1 MKNASDR
8 VVTITNIVSA
18 YLLLATLGV
27 WIGVVVT
34 GFGPASNPIDLR
46 METSEPHS
54 PAQLERQTDPQVRL
68 LFAGDIMQ
76 HWEQQFDDFSIS
88 YAGLEELIRNADLT
102 VANLEFPVF
111 PFAPVGPGL
120 GSVRFN
126 GSVEHVRAL
135 GEVGVDVLVTANNH
149 AFDQGMEGLRQT
161 IKIIRRSGMVPLGT
175 AESQAEL
182 ARPYVEDVAGI
193 RVGILAYTYGVN
205 PIVRGPEDLEFPPR
219 DLPVHT
225 LNFLEWSG
233 IWRDR
238 GLQMIRRHVNR
249 ARGDGAEFLVAYC
262 HWGEEW
268 DFSPSE
274 HQRAAA
280 HDLIDGGFDLV
291 IGSHAHVLQGPEV
304 YKGRLIAYSLGSLIS
319 DFRPWEVRTA
329 ALLEIG
335 LARYGGRIYTVGFS
349 YHPTF
354 VEPDGHRVTL
364 LDARA
369 RGVQKRAFELSLSVL
384 GPAAEIKNR
393 DQ

>member
-1 MKNASDR
+1 MKKASNR
-8 VVTITNIVSA
+8 IVTITNIVSA
-18 YLLLATLGV
+18 YLVLATLGV

-34 GFGPASNPIDLR
+34 HSERPASNPIDLR
-46 METSEPHS
+46 METGEPHS
-54 PAQLERQTDPQVRL
+54 PGQLERQTDPQVRL

-76 HWEQQFDDFSIS
+76 HSAQQYDDFKSS
-88 YAGLEELIRNADLT
+88 YQDLEELIRNADLT
-102 VANLEFPVF
+102 VANLEFPVQ
-111 PFAPVGPGL
+111 PFEPVGPGL

-175 AESQAEL
+175 AESQEEL
-182 ARPYVEDVAGI
+182 AQPRVFDVAGI
-193 RVGILAYTYGVN
+193 KVGILAYTYGVN

-238 GLQMIRRHVNR
+238 GLQMIRQHVNR
-249 ARGDGAEFLVAYC
+249 ARGAEAEFLVAYC

-274 HQRAAA
+274 YQRAAA

-291 IGSHAHVLQGPEV
+291 IGSHAHVLQAPEV

-364 LDARA
+364 LDSRA
-369 RGVQKRAFELSLSVL
+369 RGVRKRALTRTVKASCWRWRGPLL
-384 GPAAEIKNR
+384 G
-393 DQ
+393 